1 MPCTGEDGL
10 PPEIWAVVPVKELH
24 DAKHRLASLLTPTE
38 RRALAEIM
46 LGEVLD
52 TLAAVRG
59 LAGILLV
66 TLEPVAIAWAEAHG
80 ARITDDGARANQTG
94 AVAAAQRLL
103 ASERVGGMIT
113 LPGDVPAATPAEVEA
128 VLAAHRPAPSFT
140 IAPAHDDLGSN
151 AVLLSPPDGVTL
163 RFGDNSFFPHLDAAR
178 RGGIE
183 PTVVRCP
190 GIAMDID
197 HPVDLGAFLRLPQSA
212 GTRTRGYLEE
222 IGVPQRLARIR

>member
-1 MPCTGEDGL
+1 MARG
-10 PPEIWAVVPVKELH
+10 IWAVVPVKELH
-24 DAKHRLASLLTPTE
+24 DAKHRLSPLLTPHE

-46 LGEVLD
+46 VGEVLD
-52 TLAAVRG
+52 TLATVHG

-66 TLEPVAIAWAEAHG
+66 TLEPIAIAWAGAHG
-80 ARITDDGARANQTG
+80 ARVTDRGARANQTG

-103 ASERVGGMIT
+103 ADEGATGLIT
-113 LPGDVPAATPAEVEA
+113 MPGDIPAATAAEIET
-128 VLAAHRPAPSFT
+128 VLAAHREAPSFT

-178 RGGIE
+178 ARGLE
-183 PTVVRCP
+183 PVIVRCP

-212 GTRTRGYLEE
+212 GTRTRAWLEDNR
-222 IGVPQRLARIR
+222 VPERLTSIR